1 MSNTKFGLAALDSR
15 CDRVLKSPA
24 PKIPKYAF
32 RGSDQ
37 HHTSVHTATPF
48 TATAT
53 KQVYTGNNMLGVAT
67 MHKSN
72 SVPVF
77 SQDDAVDIAHMRR

>member
-15 CDRVLKSPA
+15 CDRVLRSPS
-24 PKIPKYAF
+24 PKFPSYSF
-32 RGSDQ
+32 RGDDQ
-37 HHTSVHTATPF
+37 QPPSLKTAAPF
-48 TATAT
+48 VASTT

-77 SQDDAVDIAHMRR
+77 SQDDAIDIAHMRR